1 MVMREGG
8 GPSQLRFLKELG
20 RRRQAFGLAAAFLPL
35 PAALVELPLA
45 PLALAPLPLTGVAA
59 VPPFDA
65 TSIRFDS
72 LDLIRAA
79 LLR

>member
-1 MVMREGG
+1 MREHGSSF
-8 GPSQLRFLKELG
+8 PLRSLKASS

-45 PLALAPLPLTGVAA
+45 PLALAPLPLTGAAA

-72 LDLIRAA
+72 RDLIRAA